1 MSPDW
6 MRWSVRLLDR
16 RWWPAWLWAAA
27 ALAIAA
33 NAWFEVRAAAA
44 VLLLFFLPGWAW
56 LEAWLPSFR
65 EGVWRVILAAG
76 LSLILTS
83 LGTLYLSYLPGPL
96 TEGHLLGLCA
106 VLTLPPLA
114 VALRRQPA
122 PLLWP
127 DRRLWL
133 LLGVVLVLAAALR
146 LPRLGYAEFHEDEV
160 EVTSLATRTIGGEDY
175 AVFLHRKG
183 PEQMLPPLAGWLLA
197 GHITEGWAR
206 LPFALAGLLGVAA
219 LTLFAQRLGG
229 GAAGLATGLLLAL
242 NGYFIAFS
250 RMVQYQAIIF
260 FLASLALACLW
271 WALEEG
277 ETRLVWPAALGLV
290 VSLLAHY
297 DALLYLPV
305 AAYLAWC
312 IWQRR
317 REARP
322 TLLAAGLLAAGAL
335 LSFYIPYVRD
345 PQFEQTRTYL
355 VESRV
360 GTEWLYNNLKTLQ
373 RLDADY
379 STRFYLPVLWALS
392 LAAAVRYKPSGR
404 AWWGVLGGALFAAW
418 TTTRWPDAWHLG
430 GVDLSLLPWLA
441 LLGVVWLGLR
451 RQRPSY
457 EAIWMWWGVPLLAY
471 GFLVSDP
478 RTHLYVAYPG
488 WAVVAGWGAAWLWQ
502 AGEGQRRPSSLRPIL
517 AAAGGAAALLV
528 AGYQATIFLPTESAL
543 LALRAQWAGSVGD
556 VLYGSLPEPRSYFG
570 YPRHVGWKA
579 AGWLVNTGRLPGDFR
594 SAGEDFSVPIWYTFE
609 TPRSCYDDPALYM
622 VALQPQDKAERAT
635 GSQLA
640 AQYALAATVYT
651 EDHPRIDLYTKG
663 QAGDAPAPQS
673 YRLADLEPAF
683 DALASPEHFV
693 EGSRPSQALQVRFGD
708 VAVLAGF
715 SLSNQQVAQGATLT
729 LALYWKSAA
738 ETDTAYRAFVHLGEN
753 PVWGQHD
760 DDPACRLP
768 TSLWR
773 TGQTAVGQFRV
784 TIPPETPPGDYPL
797 VVGLYHPETLE
808 RLPVQD
814 AQGQPAGDSL
824 TLATIRVVRP

>member
-6 MRWSVRLLDR
+6 MRWPARLLDR

-27 ALAIAA
+27 ALAIVA
-33 NAWFEVRAAAA
+33 NAWFEARAAAA

-56 LEAWLPSFR
+56 LEAWLPDFR
-65 EGVWRVILAAG
+65 EGVWRGILAAG

-96 TEGHLLGLCA
+96 TEGHLLALCA
-106 VLTLPPLA
+106 VFTLPPLA
-114 VALRRQPA
+114 IALRRRPA
-122 PLLWP
+122 ALIWP

-197 GHITEGWAR
+197 GRITEGWAR

-219 LTLFAQRLGG
+219 LTLFAHRLGG
-229 GAAGLATGLLLAL
+229 GAAGLATGVLLAL

-260 FLASLALACLW
+260 FLASLALVCLW

-277 ETRLVWPAALGLV
+277 ETRLIWPAALGLAA
-290 VSLLAHY
+290 SLLAHY

-305 AAYLAWC
+305 AAYLAWR

-317 REARP
+317 RAARP
-322 TLLAAGLLAAGAL
+322 ALLVAGLLAAGVL

-360 GTEWLYNNLKTLQ
+360 GTAWLYNNLKPLR

-379 STRFYLPVLWALS
+379 SSRFYLPVLWVLS
-392 LAAAVRYKPSGR
+392 LAVAVRYKPSGR
-404 AWWGVLGGALFAAW
+404 AWWGLLGGALLAAW
-418 TTTRWPDAWHLG
+418 TTTRWPDAWRLSG
-430 GVDLSLLPWLA
+430 SADLSLLPWLT
-441 LLGVVWLGLR
+441 LFGVVWLGLR
-451 RQRPSY
+451 RQRRDY
-457 EAIWMWWGVPLLAY
+457 EAVWMWWGVPLLAY

-488 WAVVAGWGAAWLWQ
+488 WAIVAGWGAAWLWQ
-502 AGEGQRRPSSLRPIL
+502 VGEGKRRFGPLRPAL
-517 AAAGGAAALLV
+517 MAVGGAAALLV
-528 AGYQATIFLPTESAL
+528 AGYQAAIFLPTESAL
-543 LALRAQWAGSVGD
+543 LALRAQWEGSAGEA
-556 VLYGSLPEPRSYFG
+556 LYGSLPEPRSYFG

-579 AGWLVNTGRLPGDFR
+579 AGWLVNTGRLPNDFR

-622 VALQPQDKAERAT
+622 VARQAQEDAADNR
-635 GSQLA
+635 LA
-640 AQYALAATVYT
+640 AKYVLAAIVYT
-651 EDHPRIDLYTKG
+651 EDRPRIDLYTQG
-663 QAGDAPAPQS
+663 QANGAPAPQN

-693 EGSRPSQALQVRFGD
+693 EGSQPDQALQVRFGD
-708 VAVLAGF
+708 VAVLSGF
-715 SLSNQQVAQGATLT
+715 SLSDQKIAPGATLS

-753 PVWGQHD
+753 PVWGQRD

-784 TIPPETPPGDYPL
+784 TVAPETPPGNYPL
-797 VVGLYHPETLE
+797 VVGLYHPTTLE
-808 RLPVQD
+808 RLPAQD

>member
-1 MSPDW
+1 
-6 MRWSVRLLDR
+6 
-16 RWWPAWLWAAA
+16 
-27 ALAIAA
+27 
-33 NAWFEVRAAAA
+33 
-44 VLLLFFLPGWAW
+44 
-56 LEAWLPSFR
+56 
-65 EGVWRVILAAG
+65 
-76 LSLILTS
+76 
-83 LGTLYLSYLPGPL
+83 
-96 TEGHLLGLCA
+96 
-106 VLTLPPLA
+106 
-114 VALRRQPA
+114 
-122 PLLWP
+122 
-127 DRRLWL
+127 
-133 LLGVVLVLAAALR
+133 LVLAAALR

-197 GHITEGWAR
+197 GRITEGWAR

-219 LTLFAQRLGG
+219 LTLFAHRLGG
-229 GAAGLATGLLLAL
+229 GAAGLATGVLLAL

-260 FLASLALACLW
+260 FLASLALVCLW

-277 ETRLVWPAALGLV
+277 ETRLIWPAALGLAA
-290 VSLLAHY
+290 SLLAHY

-305 AAYLAWC
+305 AAYLAWR

-317 REARP
+317 RAARP
-322 TLLAAGLLAAGAL
+322 ALLVAGLLAAGVL

-360 GTEWLYNNLKTLQ
+360 GTAWLYNNLKPLR

-379 STRFYLPVLWALS
+379 SSRFYLPVLWVLS
-392 LAAAVRYKPSGR
+392 LAVAVRYKPSGR
-404 AWWGVLGGALFAAW
+404 AWWGLLGGALLAAW
-418 TTTRWPDAWHLG
+418 TTTRWPDAWRLSG
-430 GVDLSLLPWLA
+430 SADLSLLPWLT
-441 LLGVVWLGLR
+441 LFGVVWLGLR
-451 RQRPSY
+451 RQRRDY
-457 EAIWMWWGVPLLAY
+457 EAVWMWWGVPLLAY

-488 WAVVAGWGAAWLWQ
+488 WAIVAGWGAAWLWQ
-502 AGEGQRRPSSLRPIL
+502 VGEGKRRFGPLRPAL
-517 AAAGGAAALLV
+517 MAVGGAAALLV
-528 AGYQATIFLPTESAL
+528 AGYQAAIFLPTESAL
-543 LALRAQWAGSVGD
+543 LALRAQWEGSAGEA
-556 VLYGSLPEPRSYFG
+556 LYGSLPEPRSYFG

-579 AGWLVNTGRLPGDFR
+579 AGWLVNTGRLPNDFR

-622 VALQPQDKAERAT
+622 VARQAQEDAADNR
-635 GSQLA
+635 LA
-640 AQYALAATVYT
+640 AKYVLAAIVYT
-651 EDHPRIDLYTKG
+651 EDRPRIDLYTQG
-663 QAGDAPAPQS
+663 RADGAPAPQN

-693 EGSRPSQALQVRFGD
+693 EGSQPDQALQVRFGD
-708 VAVLAGF
+708 VAVLSGF
-715 SLSNQQVAQGATLT
+715 SLSDQKIAPGATLS

-753 PVWGQHD
+753 PVWGQRD

-784 TIPPETPPGDYPL
+784 TVAPETPPGNYPL
-797 VVGLYHPETLE
+797 VVGLYHPTTLE
-808 RLPVQD
+808 RLPAQD

>member
-1 MSPDW
+1 MSSDW
-6 MRWSVRLLDR
+6 MRWPGRLLDR

-27 ALAIAA
+27 ALAIVA
-33 NAWFEVRAAAA
+33 NAWFEARAAAA

-56 LEAWLPSFR
+56 LEAWLPDFH
-65 EGVWRVILAAG
+65 EGVWRIILAAG

-96 TEGHLLGLCA
+96 TEGQLLVLCA

-114 VALRRQPA
+114 IALRRRPA
-122 PLLWP
+122 ALIWP
-127 DRRLWL
+127 DRRSWL
-133 LLGVVLVLAAALR
+133 LLGVVLVLAAAVR

-197 GHITEGWAR
+197 GRITEGWAR

-219 LTLFAQRLGG
+219 LTLFAHRLGG
-229 GAAGLATGLLLAL
+229 GAAGLTTGLLLAL

-260 FLASLALACLW
+260 FLASLALICWW

-277 ETRLVWPAALGLV
+277 ETRLIWPAVLGLV

-305 AAYLAWC
+305 AAYLAWR

-317 REARP
+317 RGARP
-322 TLLAAGLLAAGAL
+322 ALLVAGLLAAGVL

-360 GTEWLYNNLKTLQ
+360 GTAWLYNNLKPLR

-379 STRFYLPVLWALS
+379 SSRFYLPVLWVLS
-392 LAAAVRYKPSGR
+392 LAVAVRYKPSGR
-404 AWWGVLGGALFAAW
+404 AWWGLLGGALLAAW

-430 GVDLSLLPWLA
+430 GADLSLLPWLA
-441 LLGVVWLGLR
+441 LFGVVWLGLR
-451 RQRPSY
+451 RQRRGY
-457 EAIWMWWGVPLLAY
+457 EAVWMWWGVPLLAY

-488 WAVVAGWGAAWLWQ
+488 WTVVAGWGAAWLWQ
-502 AGEGQRRPSSLRPIL
+502 AGEGRRRFGPLRPAL
-517 AAAGGAAALLV
+517 MAAGGAAALLV
-528 AGYQATIFLPTESAL
+528 ASYQAVIFLPTESAL
-543 LALRAQWAGSVGD
+543 LALRAQWEDSAGEA
-556 VLYGSLPEPRSYFG
+556 LYGSLPEPRSYFG

-622 VALQPQDKAERAT
+622 VAHQPQDKTEGAT
-635 GSQLA
+635 DNQLTA
-640 AQYALAATVYT
+640 RYALAATIYS
-651 EDHPRIDLYTKG
+651 EGRPRIDLYTRG
-663 QAGDAPAPQS
+663 QSGGAPAPRG
-673 YRLADLEPAF
+673 YDLADLEPAF
-683 DALASPEHFV
+683 DALASPEHFI
-693 EGSRPSQALQVRFGD
+693 EGSQPDQALQIRFGD
-708 VAVLAGF
+708 VAVLSGF
-715 SLSNQQVAQGATLT
+715 SLSDQKIAQGATLS

-738 ETDTAYRAFVHLGEN
+738 ETDIAYRAFVHLGEN
-753 PVWGQHD
+753 PVWGQRD

-773 TGQTAVGQFRV
+773 IGQTAVGQFRV
-784 TIPPETPPGDYPL
+784 TVAPETPPGDYPL
-797 VVGLYHPETLE
+797 VVGLYHPTTME

>member
-1 MSPDW
+1 MSSDW
-6 MRWSVRLLDR
+6 MRWPAHLLDR

-27 ALAIAA
+27 ALAIVA
-33 NAWFEVRAAAA
+33 NAWFEARAAAA

-56 LEAWLPSFR
+56 LEAWLPDFR
-65 EGVWRVILAAG
+65 EGVWRGILAAA

-96 TEGHLLGLCA
+96 TEGHLLALCA

-114 VALRRQPA
+114 IALRRRPA
-122 PLLWP
+122 ALIWP

-197 GHITEGWAR
+197 GRITEGWAR

-219 LTLFAQRLGG
+219 LTLFAHRLGG
-229 GAAGLATGLLLAL
+229 GAAGLATGVLLAL

-260 FLASLALACLW
+260 FLASLALVCLW

-277 ETRLVWPAALGLV
+277 ETRLIWPAALGLAA
-290 VSLLAHY
+290 SLLAHY

-305 AAYLAWC
+305 AAYLAWR

-317 REARP
+317 RAARP
-322 TLLAAGLLAAGAL
+322 ALLVAGLLAAGVL

-360 GTEWLYNNLKTLQ
+360 GTAWLYNNLKPLR

-379 STRFYLPVLWALS
+379 SSRFYLPVLWVLS
-392 LAAAVRYKPSGR
+392 LAVAVRYKPSGR
-404 AWWGVLGGALFAAW
+404 AWWGLLGGALLAAW
-418 TTTRWPDAWHLG
+418 TTTRWPDAWRLSG
-430 GVDLSLLPWLA
+430 SADLSLLPWLT
-441 LLGVVWLGLR
+441 LFGVVWLGLR
-451 RQRPSY
+451 RQRRDY
-457 EAIWMWWGVPLLAY
+457 EAVWMWWGVPLLAY

-488 WAVVAGWGAAWLWQ
+488 WAIVAGWGAAWLWQ
-502 AGEGQRRPSSLRPIL
+502 VGEGKRRFGPLRPAL
-517 AAAGGAAALLV
+517 MAVGGAAALLV
-528 AGYQATIFLPTESAL
+528 AGYQAAIFLPTESAL
-543 LALRAQWAGSVGD
+543 LALRAQWEGSAGEA
-556 VLYGSLPEPRSYFG
+556 LYGSLPEPRSYFG

-579 AGWLVNTGRLPGDFR
+579 AGWLVNTGRLPNDFR

-622 VALQPQDKAERAT
+622 VARQAQEDAADNR
-635 GSQLA
+635 LA
-640 AQYALAATVYT
+640 AKYVLAAIVYT
-651 EDHPRIDLYTKG
+651 EDRPRIDLYTQG
-663 QAGDAPAPQS
+663 QANGAPAPQN

-693 EGSRPSQALQVRFGD
+693 EGSQPDQALQVRFGD
-708 VAVLAGF
+708 VAVLSGF
-715 SLSNQQVAQGATLT
+715 SLSDQKIAPGATLS

-753 PVWGQHD
+753 PVWGQRD

-784 TIPPETPPGDYPL
+784 TVAPETPPGNYPL
-797 VVGLYHPETLE
+797 VVGLYHPTTLE
-808 RLPVQD
+808 RLPAQD